1 MDIITER
8 TIITSDN
15 FSAMPT
21 SHFTLYP
28 PQTTS
33 LATLAYKAWAR
44 HSPCHQEAQHR
55 DQAGAEP
62 QQVKEPRVRALRGE
76 QGRDADGGGRRHDQ
90 QHDGDQRK
98 GGLVRVQL
106 SERGA
111 ERDEKAFA
119 LERT

>member
-1 MDIITER
+1 
-8 TIITSDN
+8 
-15 FSAMPT
+15 MPT
-21 SHFTLYP
+21 SHFTLNP
-28 PQTTS
+28 PQTTG
-33 LATLAYKAWAR
+33 LATLAYKACWAC

-55 DQAGAEP
+55 NQAGAQP

-76 QGRDADGGGRRHDQ
+76 QGRDDDGGDGRDDQ
-90 QHDGDQRK
+90 QHGDGDQRK

-106 SERGA
+106 GERGT